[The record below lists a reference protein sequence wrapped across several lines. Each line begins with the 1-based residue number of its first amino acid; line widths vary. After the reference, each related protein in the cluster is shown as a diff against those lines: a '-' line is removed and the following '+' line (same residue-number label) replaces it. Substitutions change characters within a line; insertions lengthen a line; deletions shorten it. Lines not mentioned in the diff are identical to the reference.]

1 MDEVAAL
8 WRDLLAYHREIGEK
22 DVRLAT
28 ALSEGREFI
37 KEHIGPKDRLCLVA
51 ESDGLPI
58 GFLVATLRKRSPAFG
73 GWKYGHIYDVYV
85 HGPYRRAGVGTAL
98 VEEAFRWFRRRRI
111 RRVQLQVRARNT
123 AGIEFWN
130 DLGFGDL
137 AVTMEI
143 LL

>member
-1 MDEVAAL
+1 MTQVAAL
-8 WRDLLAYHREIGEK
+8 WGDLLAYHRDLGERDIHPSK
-22 DVRLAT
+22 AP
-28 ALSEGREFI
+28 AEGRQFI
-37 KEHIGPKDRLCLVA
+37 REHVGAKDRLCLVA

-98 VEEAFRWFRRRRI
+98 VEEAFRWFRRQRV